1 MPARSHCGVLLGN
14 RHIFP
19 CARSHSKC
27 KLDVTVQTLSA
38 ACSHNGT
45 HLEYKYVVRESDG
58 TVVAWKPG
66 DNCYVRIPLSEEE
79 EVVPERVSISDA
91 WDGSSRDV
99 QVCGA

>member
-1 MPARSHCGVLLGN
+1 MSLCKVL
-14 RHIFP
+14 P
-19 CARSHSKC
+19 
-27 KLDVTVQTLSA
+27 A
-38 ACSHNGT
+38 ACSHSGT

-66 DNCYVRIPLSEEE
+66 DNCYVRIPLTEEE

-99 QVCGA
+99 QAS